1 MKTIFSL
8 STTAVA
14 IGSLLNPAPSFA
26 LNQSS
31 SRLHIQSLPD
41 QADAIEIAQF
51 GDFLRR
57 VPGIP
62 DEVRETV
69 DTVEEIRDVVDK
81 WQEGERAERERQ
93 RRQEALE
100 AERIAAIEEQRLET
114 ERRRQFFEGLSPE
127 QREAYIAEQR
137 TRQDMAAQMI
147 LMLFASM
154 GTDNSTPAS
163 EYDPLEENRLRRL
176 NQPYQPA
183 PQPAPPPVAPI
194 DPFYGNG
201 PAY

>member
-1 MKTIFSL
+1 MKAISSL
-8 STTAVA
+8 SIIAIT
-14 IGSLLNPAPSFA
+14 IGSFLSPVPSFA
-26 LNQSS
+26 SNQSS
-31 SRLHIQSLPD
+31 SRLHNQPLPV

-51 GDFLRR
+51 GDIFRR
-57 VPGIP
+57 IPGIP

-69 DTVEEIRDVVDK
+69 DTVEEVRDIVDE
-81 WQEGERAERERQ
+81 WQEGEQAERERQ

-100 AERIAAIEEQRLET
+100 AERIAAIEEQRLES

-137 TRQDMAAQMI
+137 ARQDMAAQML
-147 LMLFASM
+147 LMFFASM
-154 GTDNSTPAS
+154 GTDNSTPEP
-163 EYDPLEENRLRRL
+163 EYDPLEEERLRRM

-201 PAY
+201 PSY